1 MLCFGTPIPL
11 QSSLL
16 LTGAGP
22 GSGASFAGPLD
33 AFTADLAGAWLPF
46 RGFTDYAGAGWT
58 VRDTDDDAEQDVLFD
73 AAGEPIFP
81 TVVGDA
87 AIASWK
93 SQAPAANAAAQAT
106 DSAQPLL
113 IDAVV
118 GGYPVARF
126 NGTSHTL
133 SLTCAKD
140 EGLTVYLV
148 AKKVTTSN
156 GANARLL
163 SLERGVN
170 CDTFYEP
177 GSDVWRYFSTSP
189 NVVDTVCSDATNWNL
204 LTHHYESDDCKAYQ
218 NNTLVVTFGKE
229 LLNSSTTVDLCSLG
243 GLSFFCQADI
253 AALLIYT
260 TAHNDTTRQAIQ
272 TILANKFGITL
283 A

>member
-1 MLCFGTPIPL
+1 MSFYRTRFDRSFTDSKFGGPI
-11 QSSLL
+11 
-16 LTGAGP
+16 
-22 GSGASFAGPLD
+22 ASFAGPLD

-126 NGTSHTL
+126 NGTSQTL

-140 EGLTVYLV
+140 AGMTVYLV

-163 SLERGVN
+163 SLTRGVN
-170 CDTFYEP
+170 SDTFYEP
-177 GSDVWRYFSTSP
+177 SGDLWRYFATSP
-189 NVVDTVCSDATNWNL
+189 NVVDTVCADATNWNL
-204 LTHHYESDDCKAYQ
+204 LTHHYNADTCKAYQ
-218 NNTLVVTFGKE
+218 NNGLVVTFVSGGY
-229 LLNSSTTVDLCSLG
+229 NDATTVDLGSLG
-243 GLSFFCQADI
+243 GSGFFCQADI

-260 TAHNDTTRQAIQ
+260 AAHNDTTRQAIQ
-272 TILANKFGITL
+272 TILADKFGITL